1 MKELLDR
8 IAEMPRFLAEAI
20 ESAGSD
26 EVPLPGADDGFSL
39 REQAC
44 HLRDVEREG
53 YHVRVR
59 RILAEDVPDL
69 AGFDGGA
76 VAKERNYRAQD
87 ARAAAR
93 DFAVARA
100 ELVAILSRATPAQL
114 AREAT
119 IFGKRITLAD
129 LVAMIDEHDQGH
141 RVEIDTLAAMESR

>member
-1 MKELLDR
+1 MKELLER
-8 IAEMPRFLAEAI
+8 IAGMPRFLDEAI
-20 ESAGSD
+20 EAAGAG
-26 EVPLPGADDGFSL
+26 EVDVPGAQDGFSL

-44 HLRDVEREG
+44 HLRDLEREG

-76 VAKERNYRAQD
+76 IAKERNYRAQD

-93 DFAVARA
+93 DFAIARSQ
-100 ELVAILSRATPAQL
+100 LVAMLTRATPAQL
-114 AREAT
+114 AREAMM
-119 IFGKRITLAD
+119 FGKRITLAD

-141 RVEIDTLAAMESR
+141 RAEIEALAPMESR